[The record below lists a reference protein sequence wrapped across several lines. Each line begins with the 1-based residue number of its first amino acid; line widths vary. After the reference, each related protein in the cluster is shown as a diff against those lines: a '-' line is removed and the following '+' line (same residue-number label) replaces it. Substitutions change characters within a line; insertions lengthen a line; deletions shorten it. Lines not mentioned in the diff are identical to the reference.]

1 MDILFNTC
9 IEVIEKVKCKV
20 FCFCLMT
27 FLQGHLSR
35 SSPMRH
41 NWEVQ
46 NKLVE
51 VVSAGSFFIRIAK
64 PGTNDI
70 FLKSNMF

>member
-1 MDILFNTC
+1 
-9 IEVIEKVKCKV
+9 
-20 FCFCLMT
+20 MT
-27 FLQGHLSR
+27 FLQGHLSK

-64 PGTNDI
+64 PGTIDI